1 MNNKIFEKGNIDW
14 AKDHILD
21 ELDKFISIYD
31 LRPVKNNKG
40 GMLFPQMF
48 YFYFLL
54 KIIKPDIV
62 VESGIYKGQSTWLI
76 EKTLPNAEIIALDI
90 DLNQREYISKNV
102 KYSSTDF
109 KFQDFSNISKNS
121 LVFFDDHINHVDRLL
136 ESKYFN
142 FKHVVFEDNYPPGK
156 GDFQTL
162 KQLYNKHTFV
172 HNPGLLSLIKTNLIL
187 SKIIIKKTFTRN
199 YNVKKEIDKLS
210 KRIRD
215 GYSYNFSHL
224 EQLIESYFEF
234 PPLTLN
240 SNTNSDL
247 RLLMKDPLFEK
258 VPEHLKKYT
267 NYLGGYNFLTYIK
280 LL

>member
-1 MNNKIFEKGNIDW
+1 MNNKIFEKGNIEW
-14 AKDHILD
+14 TKDQILD

-54 KIIKPDIV
+54 KTIKPDIV
-62 VESGIYKGQSTWLI
+62 VESGVYKGQSTWLI
-76 EKTLPNAEIIALDI
+76 EKTLPNIEIIALDI

-121 LVFFDDHINHVDRLL
+121 LVFFDDHVNHVDRLL

-142 FKHVVFEDNYPPGK
+142 FKHVVFEDNYPPIK

-172 HNPGLLSLIKTNLIL
+172 HNPGLFSLIKTNLIL
-187 SKIIIKKTFTRN
+187 LNVILKKTFIRK
-199 YNVKKEIDKLS
+199 YNAKKEIDKLS

-215 GYSYNFSHL
+215 GFDYNFNHL
-224 EQLIESYFEF
+224 EHLIESYFEF
-234 PPLTLN
+234 PPLTLDN
-240 SNTNSDL
+240 NTNSNL

-258 VPEHLKKYT
+258 VPENLKKYM
-267 NYLGGYNFLTYIK
+267 NFLGGYNFLTYIK
-280 LL
+280 LF